1 MNLDTLTPILAGAI
15 RAGTPLVI
23 AALGELVTEKSGVL
37 NLGIEGTMLMG
48 AISGFIVAFSTGN
61 LYLGLMVAVLV
72 GIVISL
78 IHGLLV
84 ISLGTNQVATGLA
97 MNIFAAGFSAF
108 LGISYVGKP
117 LQGIQPIALPL
128 LHNIPVLGAALF
140 DQDILVYGSIS
151 LAIGITWFLK
161 KTKAGLILRGVGESP
176 ESAVQLGLP
185 VVRVRYVAVLF
196 GGAMAGLAGGY
207 LSLVYTPLWAENMSA
222 GRGWIAFAL
231 VVFATWKPERILLGA
246 YLFGGISVLG
256 LFFQGA
262 GVSISPF
269 LLSAL
274 PYLATIL
281 VLVLIS
287 RDAVRLKLEAPAS
300 LGKPFGSVAR
310 E

>member
-61 LYLGLMVAVLV
+61 LYLGLMVAMLV

-140 DQDILVYGSIS
+140 DQDVLVYGSIS

-176 ESAVQLGLP
+176 EAAVQLGLP
-185 VVRVRYVAVLF
+185 VVRVRYLAVLF

-207 LSLVYTPLWAENMSA
+207 LSLAYTPLWAENMSA

-274 PYLATIL
+274 PYLSTIL

-300 LGKPFGSVAR
+300 LGEPFGLTNLN
-310 E
+310 

>member
-1 MNLDTLTPILAGAI
+1 MNLDTLTPIMAGAI

-140 DQDILVYGSIS
+140 NQDILVYASIS
-151 LAIGITWFLK
+151 LAIGIILFLK

-176 ESAVQLGLP
+176 EAAAQLGLP
-185 VVRVRYVAVLF
+185 VVRVRYLAVLF

-246 YLFGGISVLG
+246 YLFGGISILG

-274 PYLATIL
+274 PYLATVL

-300 LGKPFGSVAR
+300 LGKPFLLNG
-310 E
+310 